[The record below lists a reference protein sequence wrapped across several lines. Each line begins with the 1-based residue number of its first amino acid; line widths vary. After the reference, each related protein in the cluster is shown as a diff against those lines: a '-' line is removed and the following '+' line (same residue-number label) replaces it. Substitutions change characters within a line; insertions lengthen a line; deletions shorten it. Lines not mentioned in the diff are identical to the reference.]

1 MENFGEL
8 RMSRLLKALPLA
20 LALAT
25 LSILA
30 ASCGSNTPAQV
41 RFVHAIQDG
50 PAMDVYISGPNV
62 PSTQEFTDV
71 SFLGVQPNQPGYTSI
86 PSGTD
91 TVEGVL
97 TGTNTEIF
105 SSTVSWNSS
114 QPYTAIATGFANTT
128 TPGSA
133 VVLMSI
139 PDNIPALTAGDVE
152 FRVINA
158 SPSGPTA
165 VDVYI
170 ELKPTSHPG
179 LPITIQGLAYQQASN
194 YVEFTYN
201 PNNTTPPP
209 GFTVYVT
216 ASGSQIPIITQDID
230 PGMAGAVRTLVLTDS
245 QNGTTMSTS
254 FLELSDL
261 N

>member
-1 MENFGEL
+1 LENFGEL
-8 RMSRLLKALPLA
+8 KMSRLLKVLPLA
-20 LALAT
+20 LAFSI

-50 PAMDVYISGPNV
+50 PAMDVYVSGPNV

-86 PSGTD
+86 PSGSD

-97 TGTNTEIF
+97 TSTNTEIF
-105 SSTVSWNSS
+105 SSSVNWNST
-114 QPYTAIATGFANTT
+114 QPYTAIATGFSNTP
-128 TPGSA
+128 TPGTG

-139 PDNIPALTAGDVE
+139 PDNIPALSTGDVE
-152 FRVINA
+152 FRVIHA
-158 SPSGPTA
+158 SPSGPSA
-165 VDVYI
+165 VDVDI
-170 ELKPTSHPG
+170 ELNPTSHPG
-179 LPITIQGLAYQQASN
+179 LPITIQGLAYQQAST
-194 YVEFTYN
+194 YASFTYN
-201 PNNTTPPP
+201 PNNTIPPP

-216 ASGSQIPIITQDID
+216 ASGSSIPIISQVID
-230 PGMAGAVRTLVLTDS
+230 PGMVGAVRTLVLTDS

-254 FLELSDL
+254 LLELSDL